1 MTKGQLVELFSTL
14 NTLGKLQG
22 VKFTY
27 AVARNIAALKNEV
40 EAINKSLEPSS
51 EFMVY
56 DKERV
61 ELAQKFAKKDEK
73 DKPLT
78 ENNRYVMEDEKGF
91 DKAFAKLQEKHKE
104 IIEKREKQF
113 KDYIELLAEEAGNI
127 ELYKVKLEHVPEPI
141 TALQMNGILPIID
154 ES

>member
-104 IIEKREKQF
+104 VIEKREKQF
-113 KDYIELLAEEAGNI
+113 KDYIELL
-127 ELYKVKLEHVPEPI
+127 
-141 TALQMNGILPIID
+141 
-154 ES
+154 

>member
-27 AVARNIAALKNEV
+27 AVARNIA
-40 EAINKSLEPSS
+40 AINKSLEPSS

-104 IIEKREKQF
+104 VIEKREKQF
-113 KDYIELLAEEAGNI
+113 KDYIELL
-127 ELYKVKLEHVPEPI
+127 
-141 TALQMNGILPIID
+141 
-154 ES
+154 